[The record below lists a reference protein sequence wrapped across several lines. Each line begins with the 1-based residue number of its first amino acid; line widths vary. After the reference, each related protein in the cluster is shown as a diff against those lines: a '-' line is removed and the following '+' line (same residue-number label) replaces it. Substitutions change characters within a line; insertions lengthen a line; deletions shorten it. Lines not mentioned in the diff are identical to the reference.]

1 MPWRSRQVG
10 RPIEQ
15 QPPIDAQGEV
25 VQVRHGAGARHG
37 RRLCPTPERR
47 RRALLLQITA
57 PPGRMYRGSDCNGG
71 RTEIIWYRLVGSAA
85 HLR

>member
-1 MPWRSRQVG
+1 MAPG
-10 RPIEQ
+10 HGTGGGF
-15 QPPIDAQGEV
+15 AQ
-25 VQVRHGAGARHG
+25 R
-37 RRLCPTPERR
+37 PERR

-71 RTEIIWYRLVGSAA
+71 RTEIVWYRLVGSAA